1 MILPSKRWMHLT
13 CRVARRALFGAAL
26 ATSGTGSVYAAPVD
40 AVPLERPGTHIITA
54 PDAAPETPDNP
65 PADMPAAG
73 LPAPRLLPQTAQEP
87 QDAPKLGTPVP
98 RAAEPAIL
106 RIAFQPEDAALS
118 PQALALVK
126 TFATAFKQR
135 GGRVTLKAYAG
146 LAGDV
151 STGARRLSLKRVLA
165 VRETLLAQ
173 GISAERL
180 NVQALGGARDAGPLD
195 RVDIVRA
202 GG

>member
-1 MILPSKRWMHLT
+1 MILSSKRRTYLT
-13 CRVARRALFGAAL
+13 CRVAREALLGAAL
-26 ATSGTGSVYAAPVD
+26 AASTTGAAYAVPVD
-40 AVPLERPGTHIITA
+40 AVPLERPGTHIVTA
-54 PDAAPETPDNP
+54 PEVSPDVSG
-65 PADMPAAG
+65 ATDMPPAG
-73 LPAPRLLPQTAQEP
+73 LPASPLLPQEP
-87 QDAPKLGTPVP
+87 QDVPKLGAPAL

-106 RIAFQPEDAALS
+106 RVAFDPDDAVLS
-118 PQALALVK
+118 PQALGQVK
-126 TFATAFKQR
+126 TFAAAFKQR

-146 LAGDV
+146 TAGDV
-151 STGARRLSLKRVLA
+151 STNARRLSLKRVLA